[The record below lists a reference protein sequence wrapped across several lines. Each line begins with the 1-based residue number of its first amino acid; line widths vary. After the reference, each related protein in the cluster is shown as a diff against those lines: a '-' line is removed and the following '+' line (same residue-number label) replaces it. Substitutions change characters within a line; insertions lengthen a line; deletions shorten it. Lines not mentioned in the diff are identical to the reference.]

1 MFEQPDNITLASY
14 ILHEIVS
21 KMPRAQF
28 AAKHGI
34 EWEEQIVKLEETTT
48 FETLHNMK
56 SFVGAFDH
64 AAVVGACLASGWL
77 ESNVSVLLDDE
88 NPSRV
93 MDELGPFSH
102 LITEIVHKKVP
113 PIRPIAKRTKEQLIT
128 QGFLLGLDLGRCL
141 KNITPYSKMSSVKM
155 REVLEMVKDRPDLI
169 KRGKKPL
176 MPTGVHTR

>member
-48 FETLHNMK
+48 LETLHNMK
-56 SFVGAFDH
+56 SLVGAFDH
-64 AAVVGACLASGWL
+64 AAVVGTCLASGWL
-77 ESNVSVLLDDE
+77 ESNVPVLLDDE
-88 NPSRV
+88 NPSGI
-93 MDELGPFSH
+93 MDELGQFSH

-113 PIRPIAKRTKEQLIT
+113 PIRPVDKRTKEQLIT

-141 KNITPYSKMSSVKM
+141 KNITPYAPMSGLKLREMLETVK
-155 REVLEMVKDRPDLI
+155 KDPELI
-169 KRGKKPL
+169 KHGKKPF
-176 MPTGVHTR
+176 MPTVERMR